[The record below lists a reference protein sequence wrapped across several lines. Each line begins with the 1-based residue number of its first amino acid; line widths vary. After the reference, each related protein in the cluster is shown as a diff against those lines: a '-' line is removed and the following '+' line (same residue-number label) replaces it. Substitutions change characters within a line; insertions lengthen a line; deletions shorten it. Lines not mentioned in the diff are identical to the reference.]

1 MSDQATA
8 PIWVDTQQALTDVCA
23 ALAGSPWLTVDT
35 EFFRENTYYPELC
48 LVQVA
53 NADTVALIDPLAL
66 NDLEPLRALL
76 FDANAI
82 KVLHAAS
89 QDIEIF
95 HMLWG
100 AIPAPLFDTQ
110 VAATLAGHGD
120 QIGYA
125 GLVSSITGIN
135 LDKAHSRTDWKRRPL
150 SQAQRDYAAADVI
163 HLRDVYL
170 GLRAELEAKG
180 RLAWLDDD
188 FATLADSARFAID
201 DDNAWRRI
209 KGYDRLRPRQLAT
222 LRLLAAW
229 RERNARERNLPR
241 QRVLKDDL
249 ILDMIR
255 LRPTTRDDLSG
266 LRGIGD
272 GTLRRDGDTL
282 LKLLAADPGPAPEVP
297 NFKRKDADTPN
308 RQAVLD
314 ILNAALRIIANDS
327 DISTGTLAVRK
338 DLDALIDG
346 QDDAKVLHGWRRRIV
361 GEPLQRVLRGEL
373 ELGVREGRAGL
384 FERLY

>member
-1 MSDQATA
+1 MSDQANP

-23 ALAGSPWLTVDT
+23 TLAGSPWLTVDT
-35 EFFRENTYYPELC
+35 EFFRETTYYPELC
-48 LVQVA
+48 LVQIA
-53 NADTVALIDPLAL
+53 NTDTVALIDPLAL
-66 NDLEPLRALL
+66 RDLEPLRELL
-76 FDANAI
+76 FHEDTL

-95 HMLWG
+95 HQLWG

-120 QIGYA
+120 QIGYG
-125 GLVSSITGIN
+125 GLVAAITGIN

-163 HLRDVYL
+163 YLRDVYL
-170 GLRAELEAKG
+170 GLREELEANG

-188 FATLADSARFAID
+188 FATLADGARFAID

-209 KGYDRLRPRQLAT
+209 KGYERLRPRQLAM
-222 LRLLAAW
+222 LRVLAAW

-241 QRVLKDDL
+241 QRVLRDNVVM
-249 ILDMIR
+249 DMIR
-255 LRPTTRDDLSG
+255 LRPNNREDLAG

-272 GTLRRDGDTL
+272 GTLRRDGDSL
-282 LKLLAADPGPAPEVP
+282 LKLLTGDPGPAPELP
-297 NFKRKDADTPN
+297 RFKRKGAASAN
-308 RQAVLD
+308 QLAMLD

-327 DISTGTLAVRK
+327 GISTGTLAGRK
-338 DLDALIDG
+338 DLDALIAG
-346 QDDAKVLHGWRRRIV
+346 ESDARVLQGWRRKIV

-373 ELGVREGRAGL
+373 ELGIRDGHAGL
-384 FERLY
+384 Y